1 MNIFE
6 MWLLGYLSLAF
17 IKFVLL
23 LPSAFE
29 QVKFTSSLEGVES
42 DVWMLFALTVFA
54 YVITSL
60 LWPRLFHEEKL
71 RFFTYQP
78 FDESAKQEILKQL
91 EERKSL

>member
-23 LPSAFE
+23 FPSAFE
-29 QVKFTSSLEGVES
+29 QAKFTSSLEGVDF
-42 DVWMLFALTVFA
+42 DVWMLCTLTVFA
-54 YVITSL
+54 YAITSL
-60 LWPRLFHEEKL
+60 VWPRLFNEEKL
-71 RFFTYQP
+71 RFFAYQP
-78 FDESAKQEILKQL
+78 FDEDAKQEILKQL